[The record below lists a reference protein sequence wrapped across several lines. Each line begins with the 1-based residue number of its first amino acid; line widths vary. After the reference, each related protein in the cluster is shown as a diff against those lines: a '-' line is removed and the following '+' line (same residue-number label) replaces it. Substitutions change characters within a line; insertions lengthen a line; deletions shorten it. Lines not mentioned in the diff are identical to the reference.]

1 MKKNTKDVDGV
12 NCAVVIYDEV
22 EQNLRET
29 VGNCVEARQAFFTP
43 IFNGA
48 GNDIQ
53 IIGIDFS
60 SGEDW
65 SAKVR
70 IRNRR
75 LLNKENERK

>member
-1 MKKNTKDVDGV
+1 MKKSTKDVDGV
-12 NCAVVIYDEV
+12 NCGVVIYDEV

-29 VGNCVEARQAFFTP
+29 LGNCVEARQAFFAP

-60 SGEDW
+60 AGEDW

-70 IRNRR
+70 VRNPR
-75 LLNKENERK
+75 LLNKEKESK